1 MKILLVNDSIYE
13 CESAQIE
20 WDPAEVI
27 ILDDR
32 TEIPIE
38 EVAGFES

>member
-13 CESAQIE
+13 CESARIE
-20 WDPAEVI
+20 WFPEEVV
-27 ILDDR
+27 ILDDG